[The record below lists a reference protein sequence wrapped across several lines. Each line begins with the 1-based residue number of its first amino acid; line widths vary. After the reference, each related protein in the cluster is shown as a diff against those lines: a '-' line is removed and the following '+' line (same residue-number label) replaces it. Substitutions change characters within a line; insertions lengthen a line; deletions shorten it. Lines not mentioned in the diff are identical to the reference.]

1 MCHGSHG
8 SHSSHSQHASSDAH
22 TNSVSSVT
30 LSTSN
35 ANAHTATI
43 GGVDW
48 SGSFSNSTKL
58 GVYGSSGSLTQL
70 TNIVNNMRSRPT
82 STSYADNTS
91 MNSAS
96 TTGSMPSKDTQVSAS
111 AVDNLIKYGGSSYN
125 ARYQPY
131 TLTLDTSASVTSNG
145 TAVNGQTTNEG
156 TGVTKT
162 QNINGGLSTSTK
174 SWVNAAKG
182 LDGTTVTR
190 VYTDNLAGQVIK
202 GTTTT
207 ASGSF
212 SATRGTKITKSQANA
227 ILAQLQNTTLTKWTG
242 PSHKSFSWTGSNAI
256 AHSNTHSSHSSYGS

>member
-8 SHSSHSQHASSDAH
+8 SHSSHSQHANSDAH
-22 TNSVSSVT
+22 TNSLSSQT
-30 LSTSN
+30 ISNSN

-82 STSYADNTS
+82 STTYADNTS
-91 MNSAS
+91 LNTAS
-96 TTGSMPSKDTQVSAS
+96 TTGSIPSKGTKVSAS
-111 AVDNLIKYGGSSYN
+111 VANDLVKYGGSVYN

-131 TLTLDTSASVTSNG
+131 TLTLNTSASVTSNG
-145 TAVNGQTTNEG
+145 SAVSGKTTNSG

-162 QNINGGLSTSTK
+162 QDINGTLSTSTK
-174 SWVNAAKG
+174 IWTNAVTG
-182 LDGTTVTR
+182 LAGTSRAFT
-190 VYTDNLAGQVIK
+190 YTDNLGGQVIK
-202 GTTTT
+202 GATTS
-207 ASGSF
+207 SGSF
-212 SATRGTKITKSQANA
+212 SATQGTKITKAQANA

-242 PSHKSFSWTGSNAI
+242 PSSKSFSWTGSNTM

>member
-8 SHSSHSQHASSDAH
+8 SHGSHSQHSNSDSH
-22 TNSVSSVT
+22 SNSVSSAT

-58 GVYGSSGSLTQL
+58 GVYGSAGSLTQL

-82 STSYADNTS
+82 SSTYADNTN

-96 TTGSMPSKDTQVSAS
+96 TTGGIATKGTAVTSS
-111 AVDNLIKYGGSSYN
+111 AVNNLIKYGGSSYS

-131 TLTLDTSASVTSNG
+131 TLTLNTSASVTSNG
-145 TAVNGQTTNEG
+145 SAVSGQTSNSG

-162 QNINGGLSTSTK
+162 QNISGGLSTTTNSWTNSATGLAGTTK
-174 SWVNAAKG
+174 SF
-182 LDGTTVTR
+182 T
-190 VYTDNLAGQVIK
+190 YTDNLAGAAIK
-202 GTTTT
+202 GSTTS
-207 ASGSF
+207 SGSF
-212 SATRGTKITKSQANA
+212 SASQGTKITKAQANA

-242 PSHKSFSWTGSNAI
+242 PASKTFSWTGSNNI
-256 AHSNTHSSHSSYGS
+256 SHSNTHSSHQSYGS

>member
-8 SHSSHSQHASSDAH
+8 SHSSHSQHANSDAH
-22 TNSVSSVT
+22 TNSVSSQSI
-30 LSTSN
+30 STSN
-35 ANAHTATI
+35 ANAHTASI
-43 GGVDW
+43 GGVNW

-70 TNIVNNMRSRPT
+70 TNIVNDMRSRPFS
-82 STSYADNTS
+82 STYTDNTN

-96 TTGSMPSKDTQVSAS
+96 TTGGIATKGTAITSS
-111 AVDNLIKYGGSSYN
+111 AVNNLINYGGSSYK

-131 TLTLDTSASVTSNG
+131 TLTLNTSASVTSNG
-145 TAVNGQTTNEG
+145 SAVSGQTNNSG

-174 SWVNAAKG
+174 SWTNSATG
-182 LDGTTVTR
+182 LAGTTKSFT
-190 VYTDNLAGQVIK
+190 YTDNLGGNVIK
-202 GTTTT
+202 GS
-207 ASGSF
+207 ASAYGSF
-212 SATRGTKITKSQANA
+212 SASQGTKITKAQANS

-242 PSHKSFSWTGSNAI
+242 PASKSFSWTGSNAI

>member
-30 LSTSN
+30 LSTSD
-35 ANAHTATI
+35 ANAHTASI

-91 MNSAS
+91 MNSVS
-96 TTGSMPSKDTQVSAS
+96 TTGSIPSKGTTVSAS
-111 AVDNLIKYGGSSYN
+111 AANNLIKYGGSSYS

-131 TLTLDTSASVTSNG
+131 TLTLNTSATVTSNG
-145 TAVNGQTTNEG
+145 TAVSGRTSNSG

-162 QNINGGLSTSTK
+162 QNLSGGLSTSTNSWTNSATGLAETTK
-174 SWVNAAKG
+174 SF
-182 LDGTTVTR
+182 T
-190 VYTDNLAGQVIK
+190 YTDNLGGQAIK
-202 GTTTT
+202 GATT
-207 ASGSF
+207 ASGSV
-212 SATRGTKITKSQANA
+212 SVTPGTKITKAQANA

-242 PSHKSFSWTGSNAI
+242 PSSKSFSWTGSNTI